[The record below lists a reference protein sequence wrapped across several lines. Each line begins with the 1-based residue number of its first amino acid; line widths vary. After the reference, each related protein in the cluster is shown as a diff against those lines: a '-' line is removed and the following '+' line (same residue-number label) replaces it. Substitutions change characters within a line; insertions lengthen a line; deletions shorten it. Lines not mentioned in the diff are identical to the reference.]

1 MPSDRPASATDPGTS
16 PVSPNGEINL
26 MDLWRY
32 LVQGKKTI
40 ILTALATGVLATV
53 ALLTFPSYQ
62 AEAHLLPPSPAEIE
76 PLNVAELA
84 EFSADTVFVD
94 YLLRL
99 QSRSLHRRVL
109 EKLGVLEPSTD
120 PETRAKNDE
129 IFKSWRKEF
138 LLAQDWVDPDHPGI
152 TKVSINGK
160 DPQLLAEFINTIV
173 DEAQTDTLDSLKQ
186 ILQVRISG
194 RREELKRQISSSQA
208 RAKQERLDEIIR
220 LTEQQTI
227 AAAAINGQ
235 IDAKKQYASL
245 RRSDRLAQLAE
256 AAQIAEAA
264 NIVDPLIA
272 PAPPVN
278 VMSVDMV
285 SRPTAIVGL
294 EDEPSSNLP
303 TTIHDEAEPNLGP
316 SSLIHV
322 EPTPLAYHGKKVL
335 NAEIKALQNRSSDDA
350 FIQDLRPLQ
359 EMLQQ
364 VNNDGRLTA
373 LSARSSDDPFIH
385 GLRALENQD
394 ALLEGVVIPESGLA
408 AVRIDQV
415 ASPSNKP
422 LRGLLYV
429 LPAIIAGA
437 LLGAFRVISRRIS
450 VDSVA

>member
-1 MPSDRPASATDPGTS
+1 
-16 PVSPNGEINL
+16 

-40 ILTALATGVLATV
+40 VLTALTTGVLAAI
-53 ALLTFPSYQ
+53 ALLAFPNYQ

-84 EFSADTVFVD
+84 EFSAETVFVD

-99 QSRSLHRRVL
+99 QSRSLHRQVL
-109 EKLGVLEPSTD
+109 EKLGVLEPATD
-120 PETRAKNDE
+120 PEGRAKNDE

-138 LLAQDWVDPDHPGI
+138 LLAQDWVDADHPGI
-152 TKVSINGK
+152 TKVSITGK
-160 DPQLLAEFINTIV
+160 DPQLLAEFINSIV
-173 DEAQTDTLDSLKQ
+173 DEAQKETLNSLKK

-208 RAKQERLDEIIR
+208 RAKQERLDEIVR

-227 AAAAINGQ
+227 SAAAINGQ
-235 IDAKKQYASL
+235 IDAKKQYAPL
-245 RRSDRLAQLAE
+245 RRSDRLEQLAE
-256 AAQIAEAA
+256 AAKIAEVAD
-264 NIVDPLIA
+264 IVDPLIA

-278 VMSVDMV
+278 VMSLDMV
-285 SRPTAIVGL
+285 SRPTAIAGP

-303 TTIHDEAEPNLGP
+303 TTIHDETEPNLGP

-322 EPTPLAYHGKKVL
+322 ESTPLAYHGKKVL
-335 NAEIKALQNRSSDDA
+335 NAEINALKNRTSDDA

-359 EMLQQ
+359 EMLLQ
-364 VNNDGRLTA
+364 VKNDGRLTA
-373 LSARSSDDPFIH
+373 LSARNSDDPFIH

-394 ALLEGVVIPESGLA
+394 ALLEGVKIPDSGLA
-408 AVRIDQV
+408 TVRIDQV

-422 LRGLLYV
+422 VRGLLYV

-437 LLGAFRVISRRIS
+437 LLGAFRVISRRVS
-450 VDSVA
+450 VDDVA